1 MMEENSDIFFAG
13 SDVLVYWTDECT
25 DNIQQ
30 HLSGAIHLVR
40 TFIMTYFLTIFLLHE
55 YLRI

>member
-1 MMEENSDIFFAG
+1 MEENSDIFIAG
-13 SDVLVYWTDECT
+13 SGALVYLTDECT
-25 DNIQQ
+25 DNIPQ

-40 TFIMTYFLTIFLLHE
+40 TLIMTDFSTLFPLHE

>member
-1 MMEENSDIFFAG
+1 MIEENSDIFFAG
-13 SDVLVYWTDECT
+13 SDALVYLTDECT
-25 DNIQQ
+25 DNIPQ

-40 TFIMTYFLTIFLLHE
+40 TLIMTDFSTLFPLHE